1 MNRRDL
7 FNTWKEHKETVE
19 VSRGFS
25 ERVMTHV
32 GKREVARRASVTTS
46 TSRLRQ
52 MTARPW
58 ARAAIVIL
66 GVSIGLVRI
75 VMTLDL
81 ILRA

>member
-7 FNTWKEHKETVE
+7 FNTWKKHKETVE

-32 GKREVARRASVTTS
+32 ARREVTRRASVTTS
-46 TSRLRQ
+46 ISRLRQ
-52 MTARPW
+52 MAARPW
-58 ARAAIVIL
+58 ARAAIVML

>member
-1 MNRRDL
+1 MNRQDL
-7 FNTWKEHKETVE
+7 FNTWKEHKEEVE

-32 GKREVARRASVTTS
+32 AKRGVARRASVTTS

-75 VMTLDL
+75 IMTLDL

>member
-1 MNRRDL
+1 MNRQDL
-7 FNTWKEHKETVE
+7 VNTWKQHKEKVE
-19 VSRGFS
+19 VSRAFS

-32 GKREVARRASVTTS
+32 ARREVARRASVTTS
-46 TSRLRQ
+46 TSWLKR
-52 MTARPW
+52 MVGRPW

-66 GVSIGLVRI
+66 GGSIGLVRI

>member
-1 MNRRDL
+1 MNRQDL
-7 FNTWKEHKETVE
+7 FNTWKEHKEEVE

-32 GKREVARRASVTTS
+32 ARREVTRRTSITTS
-46 TSRLRQ
+46 TSWLKQ
-52 MTARPW
+52 VAARPW

-75 VMTLDL
+75 IMTLDL